1 MSRIVFAAAMIAS
14 VLALAKQ
21 ERVLDR
27 TGLFGSCSSLAA
39 PAPAGGRWLECHPG
53 SLTGYPDL
61 SQDSCTRRG
70 LRGEARYWICPTA
83 LVAARSPHTTK
94 PG

>member
-14 VLALAKQ
+14 VLALAKH

-27 TGLFGSCSSLAA
+27 SGLLGSCSALAA
-39 PAPAGGRWLECHPG
+39 PAPGGGQWIECRPG
-53 SLTGYPDL
+53 KLTGYPDL
-61 SQDSCTRRG
+61 TQDSCSRRG

-83 LVAARSPHTTK
+83 LVAGRSPNEQPTR
-94 PG
+94 

>member
-1 MSRIVFAAAMIAS
+1 MSRIVFAAAMIAT

-27 TGLFGSCSSLAA
+27 TGMLGSCSSLAA
-39 PAPAGGRWLECHPG
+39 PAPAGGRWLACRPG

-70 LRGEARYWICPTA
+70 LRGDTRYWVCPTA
-83 LVAARSPHTTK
+83 LVAARAPNERPTR
-94 PG
+94 

>member
-1 MSRIVFAAAMIAS
+1 MSRIVFVAAMIAS
-14 VLALAKQ
+14 ALALAKQ

-27 TGLFGSCSSLAA
+27 TGLFGSCSALSA
-39 PAPAGGRWLECHPG
+39 PAPQGGRWLACRPG

-70 LRGEARYWICPTA
+70 LRGETRYWVCPTA
-83 LVAARSPHTTK
+83 LVAARAPNEQPTR
-94 PG
+94 